1 LKNSHNTRRN
11 ALKKQILQL
20 TAGELP
26 LSKFEDLA
34 LQVFNY
40 QYKYNAFYQQY
51 CSLIG
56 RDASKISQVSDIP
69 FLPIQFFKNR
79 MLKTGIWD
87 EKTVFT
93 SSGTTGLTT
102 SSHCVRDEDFY
113 KTIARTGFARFY
125 GAVENYCVLGLL
137 PSYLERNGSSLVV
150 MTADFIQHSLYPQS
164 GFFLNELDNLYAIL
178 NENKEKNIPTLLIGV
193 TFALLDFIEKY
204 KIDFPELI
212 IMETGGMKGRRKE
225 MIRSELHDILRGGF
239 NVPHIHSE
247 YGMTELLSQ
256 GYSKKDGIFNT
267 IPTLKVLGRDIN
279 DPLSILPNLGRLSA
293 LNIVDLANL
302 DTCSFI
308 ATDDLGRIY
317 ADGSFEILGRLD
329 SSDIRG
335 CNLLVV

>member
-1 LKNSHNTRRN
+1 MKNTNDIYRN
-11 ALKKQILQL
+11 ALKKQILSL
-20 TAGELP
+20 SAGELP
-26 LSKFEDLA
+26 LSDFDDLA
-34 LQVFNY
+34 LQVFQY

-56 RDASKISQVSDIP
+56 RDALKISQVSDIP
-69 FLPIQFFKNR
+69 FLPIQFFKNQI
-79 MLKTGIWD
+79 LKTGEWG

-102 SSHCVRDEDFY
+102 SSHYVRDEVFY
-113 KTIARTGFARFY
+113 KTIARTGFAGFY

-150 MTADFIQHSLYPQS
+150 MTADFIQHSRYPQS
-164 GFFLNELDNLYAIL
+164 GFFLDELDTL
-178 NENKEKNIPTLLIGV
+178 NVVLNKNKEKNIPTLLIGV

-204 KIDFPELI
+204 KMDFPQLI

-225 MIRSELHDILRGGF
+225 MIRAELHEILRGGF

-247 YGMTELLSQ
+247 YGMTELFSQ
-256 GYSKKDGIFNT
+256 GYSKKDGIFYT
-267 IPTLKVLGRDIN
+267 IPTLKVFGRDIN
-279 DPLSILPNLGRLSA
+279 DPLSILPNLGRLTA
-293 LNIVDLANL
+293 LNIIDLANF

-329 SSDIRG
+329 NSDIRG
-335 CNLLVV
+335 CNLMVV